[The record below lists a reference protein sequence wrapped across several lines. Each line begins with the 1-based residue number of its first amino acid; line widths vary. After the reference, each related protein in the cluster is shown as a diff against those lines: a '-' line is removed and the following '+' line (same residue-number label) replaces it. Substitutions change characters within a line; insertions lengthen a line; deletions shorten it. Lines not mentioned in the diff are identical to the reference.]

1 MMEVDIDCPYC
12 GEPVTLAVDE
22 TGGRAQTY
30 IEDCTVCCR
39 PIEVTARYDGD
50 EFEVTTRTGDGG

>member
-12 GEPVTLAVDE
+12 GEPVTLALDE

-50 EFEVTTRTGDGG
+50 EFEVATRTGDEG